1 VEPVT
6 PTEGVTGVAYEEVA
20 GLVIFFDGS
29 ADEGFLQ
36 TDESLEYMINSQ
48 TIKYKSR
55 SSHTWARAFS
65 SSAVPEVF

>member
-6 PTEGVTGVAYEEVA
+6 PTEGATGVAYEEVA

-36 TDESLEYMINSQ
+36 ADESSEYRINSQ

-55 SSHTWARAFS
+55 SSHTWA
-65 SSAVPEVF
+65 